1 MYANE
6 IPEQMWVVRATDR
19 FAVLDCASTT
29 LGVVDCRS
37 WHPTNAESPRLTKKL
52 CSSYITGHELRSV
65 PNGPASPA
73 HIEWHVALLQN
84 LRASFERDHIA

>member
-1 MYANE
+1 VYANE

-37 WHPTNAESPRLTKKL
+37 WHPTNAESPRLTKKM

-65 PNGPASPA
+65 PNGPP
-73 HIEWHVALLQN
+73 HTHTHTHKLLLCQTI
-84 LRASFERDHIA
+84 FF